1 MAQKLLRDFSK
12 KAIDQSFMQ
21 VYQYGRKSP
30 RRVKHIH
37 YWVRNYIQTRL
48 GNNYR
53 CYSYHPH
60 LKEDD
65 REIKVAGKFYPKNS
79 DITICNRDEDVL
91 GVISV
96 KFIMS
101 NYKQNANNYFESM
114 IGECY
119 NLKANNIKY
128 GHIMICPYLV
138 PYYNNQCGLKYIEKL
153 NNKDITKYA
162 ELNDSTTVHKP
173 DMLSFNVLKIKN
185 NDGIISNPDLFNQ
198 LNETEKN
205 KTLESIKNK
214 SEIISGTKV
223 DKHFDDPN
231 ISKYLRENHLVN
243 SLDRYI
249 SDIQNTT
256 KNRIDRKRKNCD
268 DDKDN
273 GIINRIIK
281 KFRHK

>member
-1 MAQKLLRDFSK
+1 MTQKLLRNFSK
-12 KAIDQSFMQ
+12 TAVDQSFLQ
-21 VYQYGRKSP
+21 VFQYGRKSP

-37 YWVRNYIQTRL
+37 YWVRNYVQTRL

-60 LKEDD
+60 LKADD
-65 REIKVAGKFYPKNS
+65 KEIKVTGKFYPKNS

-138 PYYNNQCGLKYIEKL
+138 PYYNKQSGLKYIEKL
-153 NNKDITKYA
+153 NNHDITKYV
-162 ELNDSTTVHKP
+162 ELNNSSVVHKP
-173 DMLSFNVLKIKN
+173 DMLSFNVLNIKN
-185 NDGIISNPDLFNQ
+185 KDGILSNPDLFNG
-198 LNETEKN
+198 LSETEKI

-214 SEIISGTKV
+214 SEIISGIKV
-223 DKHFDDPN
+223 DKLFDNPN
-231 ISKYLRENHLVN
+231 VSKYLKENNLVH
-243 SLDRYI
+243 SLNNYI
-249 SDIQNTT
+249 DDIQRTT
-256 KNRIDRKRKNCD
+256 PNKIDRKRKQSD
-268 DDKDN
+268 IDEDN

>member
-1 MAQKLLRDFSK
+1 MTQKLLKDFSQ
-12 KAIDQSFMQ
+12 KAVDQSLLQ
-21 VYQYGRKSP
+21 VFQYGRKSP

-60 LKEDD
+60 LKADD
-65 REIKVAGKFYPKNS
+65 KEIRVAGRFYPKNS
-79 DITICNRDEDVL
+79 DITICNKDEDVL

-185 NDGIISNPDLFNQ
+185 KDGIISNPDLFNQ
-198 LNETEKN
+198 LSETEKN

-214 SEIISGTKV
+214 SEIISGTKI

-231 ISKYLRENHLVN
+231 ISKYLKENHLVN

-249 SDIQNTT
+249 NDIQNTT
-256 KNRIDRKRKNCD
+256 LNKIDRKRKQCD
-268 DDKDN
+268 DNKED
-273 GIINRIIK
+273 GFINRIIK
-281 KFRHK
+281 RIRHK